1 MMNNDNPLRKT
12 RASVIAFSNAMQ
24 QVLRAAE
31 TVAASTGNVL
41 VQGAAGTGKSL
52 IARII
57 HEESGHC
64 GPFVM
69 VDCSTLSVANLN
81 SQLFGDSSRRA
92 LGRLEMAEDG
102 TLFLKNLECLNPVAQ
117 ERFAQVLGAGKYVND
132 LGETRAVSFRVIATA
147 DQAEIGEKVRLGLF
161 SAELFSHLGQS
172 VIAMPGLS
180 DRREDIPALSIYIL
194 DEIAQREKIDAP
206 RVPYHYME
214 LLTKVEWPEN
224 VRQLR
229 NHLQS
234 VLVLSEG
241 RFDPE
246 IIREHLVSEG
256 EPATI
261 KGAVTALWRKLT
273 GETEARAATV
283 TSR

>member
-1 MMNNDNPLRKT
+1 MMNNHNPLRKT

-31 TVAASTGNVL
+31 AAAAAPGNVL
-41 VQGAAGTGKSL
+41 IQGAAGTGKSL
-52 IARII
+52 VARVI
-57 HEESGHC
+57 HEESGPC

-69 VDCSTLSVANLN
+69 VDCSTLTVENLHT
-81 SQLFGDSSRRA
+81 QLYGDSSRRA

-117 ERFAQVLGAGKYVND
+117 ERLAQLLGSGTYVND
-132 LGETRAVSFRVIATA
+132 LGEKRAVSFRVVSTA
-147 DQAEIGEKVRLGLF
+147 DHAELEEKVRLGLF
-161 SAELFSHLGQS
+161 SAELCSRLGEA

-214 LLTKVEWPEN
+214 LLTKIEWPEN

-273 GETEARAATV
+273 GESEARAATV
-283 TSR
+283 TSK